1 MVLFLLLSVVGFCA
15 SVIVHASSYVDRAPV
30 PMSRAWPLHVGIFL
44 VFIPMVLAQ
53 RQDGG
58 GQRKKS
64 WREQFPHAPRW
75 MVPTLT
81 ALALYALVNFATGLV
96 LLMASNSAGKFVER
110 DGQYVV
116 ANRGV
121 VVRTATEAEYRRDQ
135 ARLAR
140 LFSGHWMLFY
150 WASAVGIADGLR
162 RRKAERAVAAP
173 PQLPRTAGASYSLRP
188 SPRLTLWTHATLIA
202 LVRIVCAFGFF
213 LAVAI
218 PSVSIGNR
226 PGPGIHQ
233 SFGCVGFL
241 LVLPAALFGAVVPA
255 RWIARRLPAR
265 CPNCNGPAYCDGANS
280 GRGMFDVPYICRD
293 CRRSFRPDGSSA

>member
-1 MVLFLLLSVVGFCA
+1 MVLFLLLSLVGFCA
-15 SVIVHASSYVDRAPV
+15 SVVVHASSYLDRAPV

-44 VFIPMVLAQ
+44 VFVPMVLAQ

-58 GQRKKS
+58 AQRKKS

-75 MVPTLT
+75 MVPMLT
-81 ALALYALVNFATGLV
+81 ALAVYTLINFAMGLV
-96 LLMASNSAGKFVER
+96 LLMISDSPGKFVER
-110 DGQYVV
+110 DGRYVV

-121 VVRTATEAEYRRDQ
+121 VVRPATEAEYRRDQ
-135 ARLAR
+135 ARTAR
-140 LFSGHWMLFY
+140 RFSGHWMLFY

-162 RRKAERAVAAP
+162 RRKAERLIAAAP
-173 PQLPRTAGASYSLRP
+173 QAPRPAGARYMLRP

-218 PSVSIGNR
+218 STVSINNR
-226 PGPGIHQ
+226 PGPGIHK

-255 RWIARRLPAR
+255 RWLARRLPAR
-265 CPNCNGPAYCDGANS
+265 CPYCNGRAYCDGANA
-280 GRGMFDVPYICRD
+280 GRGTFDYPYTCRD
-293 CRRSFRPDGSSA
+293 CGRSFRPDGSIA